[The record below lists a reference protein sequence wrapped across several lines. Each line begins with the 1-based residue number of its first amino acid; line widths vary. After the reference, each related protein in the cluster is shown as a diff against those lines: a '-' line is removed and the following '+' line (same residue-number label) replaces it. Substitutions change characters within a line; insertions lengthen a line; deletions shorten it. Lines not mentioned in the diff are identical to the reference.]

1 MNDLLSLS
9 GLFFSAVGSATIL
22 PGTSE
27 AVLAGLLYQ
36 GLIPITLLWLVASLG
51 NSMGCIIN
59 WWAGTQLEHL
69 KDRRWFPIK
78 EEQLARAS
86 SWFESYGK
94 LSLLLAWVPV
104 VGDALTVVA
113 GLFRMHLVPF
123 FVLVFI
129 GKAARYAAFIWLT
142 QQALA
147 AAGSN

>member
-1 MNDLLSLS
+1 MGEYLSLG
-9 GLFFSAVGSATIL
+9 GLFLSAVGSATLL

-36 GLIPITLLWLVASLG
+36 GLVPVTLLWIVASLG
-51 NSMGCIIN
+51 NSAGCIIN
-59 WWAGTQLEHL
+59 WWVGGQLDHF

-78 EEQLARAS
+78 EDQLAKAS
-86 SWFESYGK
+86 NWFERYGK

-129 GKAARYAAFIWLT
+129 GKAARYAVFIWLT
-142 QQALA
+142 IQALEA
-147 AAGSN
+147 AAT

>member
-1 MNDLLSLS
+1 MTELLSLG
-9 GLFFSAVGSATIL
+9 GLFLSAVGSATLL

-36 GLIPITLLWLVASLG
+36 GLIPISLLWLVASLG
-51 NSMGCIIN
+51 NSAGCIIN
-59 WWAGTQLEHL
+59 WWVGGQLDRF
-69 KDRRWFPIK
+69 KDRRWFPVK
-78 EEQLARAS
+78 EDQLAKAAE
-86 SWFESYGK
+86 WFERHGK

-129 GKAARYAAFIWLT
+129 GKAARYAVFIWLT
-142 QQALA
+142 IKALGA
-147 AAGSN
+147 AAN